1 MFSSYISI
9 SCKRENVINIIK
21 KIFLG
26 CTEEDENLLKNSE
39 EMIKILFFVDE
50 KKIIKW

>member
-9 SCKRENVINIIK
+9 SCKRENVINIIIK

-26 CTEEDENLLKNSE
+26 CTEEDEENLLKNSE
-39 EMIKILFFVDE
+39 EILFFVDE

>member
-26 CTEEDENLLKNSE
+26 CTDTEEEHKKT
-39 EMIKILFFVDE
+39 KIY
-50 KKIIKW
+50 